1 MASFS
6 AELLIEDHRY
16 PLLTCTFGVQQQ
28 THQRGRVSAKVRDEP
43 VQLTMDV
50 PPDDLLMGWAA
61 DPHKRLAVN
70 IIFRDAD
77 GGTALETLH
86 MVAAYCVSYQEV
98 FRQGDAVT
106 GAYQALLTLA
116 DPSGFTMQVGGPA
129 LAFVLPAA
137 GTHGSLLAAA
147 VAAAAPVSAAASR
160 GKAKLVPGTPAHKAA
175 RWAAYQ
181 AKHVG
186 DPKAWSQIRWEK
198 QYDTNMVNGTQGI
211 AREAQYQLAMGA
223 VSKTLKT
230 PLTFRQ
236 IDMFKKDERYCGQLK
251 TGKMSLNKQARLEDL
266 PKDAELVKQLY
277 EVEYILEKGASKP
290 FLVALDRAGVT
301 YKIGPQIP

>member
-1 MASFS
+1 
-6 AELLIEDHRY
+6 
-16 PLLTCTFGVQQQ
+16 
-28 THQRGRVSAKVRDEP
+28 
-43 VQLTMDV
+43 
-50 PPDDLLMGWAA
+50 
-61 DPHKRLAVN
+61 
-70 IIFRDAD
+70 
-77 GGTALETLH
+77 
-86 MVAAYCVSYQEV
+86 
-98 FRQGDAVT
+98 
-106 GAYQALLTLA
+106 
-116 DPSGFTMQVGGPA
+116 MQVGGPA
-129 LAFVLPAA
+129 LDFVLPAA
-137 GTHGSLLAAA
+137 GTHSSPLAAA
-147 VAAAAPVSAAASR
+147 VVAAAPASAAASR

-186 DPKAWSQIRWEK
+186 DPKAWSQARWEK

-251 TGKMSLNKQARLEDL
+251 TGKMSLNKQARLEDI

-277 EVEYILEKGASKP
+277 EVEYIL
-290 FLVALDRAGVT
+290 
-301 YKIGPQIP
+301 